1 MRRVVLIVLVA
12 MVAAIAGYFA
22 ASRNNSQ
29 EPNSYQNNGRVHI
42 PRPTTEAN
50 EPRLKDTEETISKSG
65 DPVSEAVTALLN
77 PKEGDERAIPNGTK
91 LLSLKI
97 DGGVATLDF
106 SSEFNGVR
114 NYGNTRE
121 SLAQNSLRKTLAQ
134 FPEVQK
140 MLVRV
145 EGKPFESEHTDW
157 TEPISVRDSN
167 ASGRTQ

>member
-1 MRRVVLIVLVA
+1 MRRVVPIVLVVL
-12 MVAAIAGYFA
+12 VAIVVGYFFGMKTGPQD
-22 ASRNNSQ
+22 NNT
-29 EPNSYQNNGRVHI
+29 YRADGRVRI
-42 PRPTTEAN
+42 PRPEQKDN
-50 EPRLKDTEETISKSG
+50 EVSLKDQEETIPKSG
-65 DPVSEAVTALLN
+65 DPVSAAITTLLN
-77 PKEGDERAIPNGTK
+77 PKKEDERAIPEGTR

-97 DGGVATLDF
+97 DGGVATMNF

-114 NYGNTRE
+114 NFGNTRE

-157 TEPISVRDSN
+157 TEPIS
-167 ASGRTQ
+167 